1 MFRHSPYELS
11 YGEEELNPLLFQ
23 DDIARV
29 SDSVEAA
36 QHGNELVSHVMET
49 KLLDFNLDKSCYLVV
64 GKSDYKKAISN
75 QLESV
80 PLTLSGFPMKE
91 VIQEKYLGDYIH
103 QNGNPESVLATIKAR
118 SGLVTSAI
126 NEIRSVLEDCRI
138 NVVGGLC
145 AGIDIWELSVIPFL
159 LNNSSVWADIP
170 QAAYNQLED
179 LQKTFYRYLFAT
191 PISTPSPALLWE
203 TGGLTV
209 RNRINMNKV
218 MFFHHLMSLDEHAV
232 ASRVAK
238 VADRAGYPGLIQEYQ
253 LLCTELGLPNPGTT
267 SKLAWKRMVKKAIFE
282 KNKKELL
289 DQVERNYKKLE
300 YEKLKEEKFE
310 MKDYV
315 KSMRM
320 NDGRLHFQIRT
331 KMVKNIAFNYSS
343 DPKFSSQ
350 LWHCTHCDR
359 MDSQSHVLTCES
371 YKFLREGK
379 DLSSDLDL
387 VKYFRDVLT
396 LREKVEQLD

>member
-1 MFRHSPYELS
+1 MSLIFSLKIFP
-11 YGEEELNPLLFQ
+11 
-23 DDIARV
+23 
-29 SDSVEAA
+29 
-36 QHGNELVSHVMET
+36 
-49 KLLDFNLDKSCYLVV
+49 
-64 GKSDYKKAISN
+64 KK
-75 QLESV
+75 
-80 PLTLSGFPMKE
+80 T
-91 VIQEKYLGDYIH
+91 
-103 QNGNPESVLATIKAR
+103 
-118 SGLVTSAI
+118 
-126 NEIRSVLEDCRI
+126 
-138 NVVGGLC
+138 
-145 AGIDIWELSVIPFL
+145 
-159 LNNSSVWADIP
+159 
-170 QAAYNQLED
+170 QA
-179 LQKTFYRYLFAT
+179 
-191 PISTPSPALLWE
+191 
-203 TGGLTV
+203 
-209 RNRINMNKV
+209 M
-218 MFFHHLMSLDEHAV
+218 MSLDEHAV